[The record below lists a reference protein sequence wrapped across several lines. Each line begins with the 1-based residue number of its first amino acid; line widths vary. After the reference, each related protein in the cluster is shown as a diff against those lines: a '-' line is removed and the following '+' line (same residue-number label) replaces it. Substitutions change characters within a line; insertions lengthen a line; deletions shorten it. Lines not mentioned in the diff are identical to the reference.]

1 MSFGIIN
8 KGKRYEGFNPGLGK
22 AFTTERQMREYLNRL
37 EGETGKKLVEM
48 GNDNPQVTRQAGTYR
63 ISEKE
68 MREIHN
74 RLGDAGVPS

>member
-8 KGKRYEGFNPGLGK
+8 RGKRYEGFNPGLGK
-22 AFTTERQMREYLNRL
+22 AFTGERQMREYLNRL
-37 EGETGKKLVEM
+37 EGETGKRLVEM
-48 GNDNPQVTRQAGTYR
+48 GNDNPIVTKQKGTYR

-68 MREIHN
+68 MREIYN

>member
-1 MSFGIIN
+1 VSFGIIN

-22 AFTTERQMREYLNRL
+22 AFSGEREMREHLKRI

-48 GNDNPQVTRQAGTYR
+48 GNDNPAVTRQAGTYR

-68 MREIHN
+68 MREIYG
-74 RLGDAGVPS
+74 RLGDAGVPA